1 MTLFNQAP
9 TIGEIRAALAAGDA
23 TPAQYVSDAYEAARH
38 SQATLHAFCYLPDAP
53 PDTFA
58 DATAP
63 LAGVPVAV
71 KDVIDTAD
79 MPTEFNSAAYKG
91 RRPERDAWVVARL
104 RAAGATVIGK
114 TVTTEF
120 AWRHPGP
127 TVNPWN
133 GAFTPGGSSSGSA
146 AAVAAGIVPLA
157 LGTQTQGSVIR
168 PAAYCGIV
176 GFKPTYGTIARTGV
190 LPLAWSLDHVGLFAR
205 RVADVAYVLK
215 LVAGVDVADPHA
227 SHVAAVAHS
236 AGKRR
241 IGVLSKQAGGAIEP
255 AQQAALDV
263 LAAQLARD
271 GAEIVAVDLP
281 EEVFATPAYAL
292 QLMAV
297 EAAITHGE
305 LVERTPELVS
315 PAMRG
320 LVDEGRK
327 LPATTYARIK
337 AAQVPMAQRFH
348 AWLTQTM
355 TLDALLVAPATGEP
369 PRGLDYTGDASF
381 CAPWTF
387 LGVPAVTVP
396 MRFGPSGLP
405 LGAQLVG
412 AAQNDAGLLALA
424 EWVEARTGWEDAV
437 TQRRSV

>member
-1 MTLFNQAP
+1 
-9 TIGEIRAALAAGDA
+9 
-23 TPAQYVSDAYEAARH
+23 
-38 SQATLHAFCYLPDAP
+38 
-53 PDTFA
+53 
-58 DATAP
+58 
-63 LAGVPVAV
+63 
-71 KDVIDTAD
+71 
-79 MPTEFNSAAYKG
+79 
-91 RRPERDAWVVARL
+91 
-104 RAAGATVIGK
+104 
-114 TVTTEF
+114 
-120 AWRHPGP
+120 
-127 TVNPWN
+127 
-133 GAFTPGGSSSGSA
+133 
-146 AAVAAGIVPLA
+146 
-157 LGTQTQGSVIR
+157 
-168 PAAYCGIV
+168 
-176 GFKPTYGTIARTGV
+176 
-190 LPLAWSLDHVGLFAR
+190 
-205 RVADVAYVLK
+205 VLK

-337 AAQVPMAQRFH
+337 AAQMPMAQRFH

-396 MRFGPSGLP
+396 MRFGPSG
-405 LGAQLVG
+405 
-412 AAQNDAGLLALA
+412 
-424 EWVEARTGWEDAV
+424 
-437 TQRRSV
+437 